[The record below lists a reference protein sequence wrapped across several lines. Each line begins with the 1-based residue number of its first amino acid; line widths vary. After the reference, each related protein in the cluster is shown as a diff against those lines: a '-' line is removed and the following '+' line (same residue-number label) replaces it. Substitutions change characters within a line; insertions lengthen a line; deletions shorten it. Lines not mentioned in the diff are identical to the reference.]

1 MIAAIIAA
9 IAAGLIVVAVIAAVV
24 IVRSRRGAKAVPR
37 KDFQQL
43 DTVGVGSS
51 PFDSSS
57 EALSAKNGEVRVTR
71 GQTAVKKPSEALRG
85 RFVALGVLAAAVFG
99 SLSAKLWSLQ
109 VLSSSDYSR
118 DAEKNLY
125 STVSTPAPRGLICD
139 VQGTPLVKNRASQ
152 TVLADADVADDRD
165 VVRRLSAVLGV
176 PANVVRQRIQ
186 DSSGGAQS
194 QRVVADDVRLRD
206 VAFIAEHSDAFPG
219 VSVET
224 RTVREYPYGALA
236 AHVLGYTGPPS
247 EEELK
252 AKVEGRE
259 IKATDTVGKSGVEA
273 YYDGVISG
281 DHGQRRVLADA
292 AGNALEVVSET
303 QAVKGSDVRLT
314 IDARVQYVADKTLAD
329 LVAPDGVIGRGRGV
343 AAAAV
348 VMDVRDGAV
357 LALSSYPTF
366 DPANFTGGIPQEIWD
381 LYTSEESHAPLN
393 NRVISG
399 QYPAA
404 STYKAFTSLAG
415 LEYGFASPTSGWV
428 CEGKWD
434 GFGSGDVQMCWNHS
448 GHGGLDLRG
457 GIVNSCDVVFYE
469 IAKAFFDHGPAGT
482 GQVSE
487 TALQDYLAR
496 FNLDKATGIDLANEA
511 AGTIP
516 TPAWKAE
523 RWRNVPSEAPWRGGD
538 YTNMIIGQ
546 GYVLVTPL
554 EIAVAYG
561 GVATGRIMR
570 PHLLKEVRNAADEV
584 VVTYEPEV
592 VSEVGANA
600 SHLAYV
606 RDALRGVITENNKVA
621 AMFAEAGVQA
631 AGKSGTGENSG
642 AADHAWFVA
651 YAPYDDPKYVVTVI
665 VDQGG
670 GGSEVAAPVAAKL
683 LGAAM
688 AADAGAE
695 LEAPQRVAGS
705 TGKSVEYHGTS
716 AGRTD

>member
-9 IAAGLIVVAVIAAVV
+9 VAAGLIVVAVIVAAV
-24 IVRSRRGAKAVPR
+24 IVRSRRSAKAAPR

-51 PFDSSS
+51 PLDGSSA
-57 EALSAKNGEVRVTR
+57 ALAAKSGEVRVAH
-71 GQTAVKKPSEALRG
+71 GQTAVRKPSEGLRS
-85 RFVALGVLAAAVFG
+85 RFVALGVLTAAVFG

-125 STVSTPAPRGLICD
+125 SIVSTPAPRGLICD
-139 VQGTPLVKNRASQ
+139 AQGIPLVKNRSSQ

-176 PANVVRQRIQ
+176 PANVVRQRVQ
-186 DSSGGAQS
+186 DTSGGAQS
-194 QRVVADDVRLRD
+194 QRVVASDARLRD
-206 VAFIAEHSDAFPG
+206 VAFIAEHADAFPG

-224 RTVREYPYGALA
+224 RTVREYPFGALA

-247 EEELK
+247 EDELN
-252 AKVEGRE
+252 AKLEGRE
-259 IKATDTVGKSGVEA
+259 IKANDTVGKSGVEA
-273 YYDGVISG
+273 YYDSLISG

-292 AGNALEVVSET
+292 AGNAREVVSET
-303 QAVKGSDVRLT
+303 QATKGSDVHLT

-348 VMDVRDGAV
+348 VMDVRDGSV
-357 LALSSYPTF
+357 IALSSYPTF

-415 LEYGFASPTSGWV
+415 LEYGFASPTSTWV

-434 GFGSGDVQMCWNHS
+434 GFGSGDIQMCWNHA

-457 GIVNSCDVVFYE
+457 GIVHSCDVVFYE
-469 IAKAFFDHGPAGT
+469 IAKAFFDHGPSGT
-482 GQVSE
+482 GQVPE

-511 AGTIP
+511 SGVIP

-570 PHLLKEVRNAADEV
+570 PHLLKDVRNASGDV
-584 VVTYEPEV
+584 VVAYEPEV
-592 VSEVGANA
+592 VREVDANE
-600 SHLAYV
+600 SHLAFV
-606 RDALRGVITENNKVA
+606 RDALRGVITENEKVA

-642 AADHAWFVA
+642 AADHAWFAA

-665 VDQGG
+665 IDQGG

-688 AADAGAE
+688 AADSGAD
-695 LEAPQRVAGS
+695 LAAPQRLAGS

>member
-1 MIAAIIAA
+1 MPRSTTASSAA
-9 IAAGLIVVAVIAAVV
+9 
-24 IVRSRRGAKAVPR
+24 
-37 KDFQQL
+37 
-43 DTVGVGSS
+43 
-51 PFDSSS
+51 
-57 EALSAKNGEVRVTR
+57 
-71 GQTAVKKPSEALRG
+71 
-85 RFVALGVLAAAVFG
+85 
-99 SLSAKLWSLQ
+99 
-109 VLSSSDYSR
+109 
-118 DAEKNLY
+118 
-125 STVSTPAPRGLICD
+125 
-139 VQGTPLVKNRASQ
+139 
-152 TVLADADVADDRD
+152 
-165 VVRRLSAVLGV
+165 
-176 PANVVRQRIQ
+176 
-186 DSSGGAQS
+186 
-194 QRVVADDVRLRD
+194 
-206 VAFIAEHSDAFPG
+206 
-219 VSVET
+219 
-224 RTVREYPYGALA
+224 
-236 AHVLGYTGPPS
+236 
-247 EEELK
+247 
-252 AKVEGRE
+252 
-259 IKATDTVGKSGVEA
+259 
-273 YYDGVISG
+273 
-281 DHGQRRVLADA
+281 
-292 AGNALEVVSET
+292 
-303 QAVKGSDVRLT
+303 
-314 IDARVQYVADKTLAD
+314 
-329 LVAPDGVIGRGRGV
+329 
-343 AAAAV
+343 
-348 VMDVRDGAV
+348 
-357 LALSSYPTF
+357 
-366 DPANFTGGIPQEIWD
+366 
-381 LYTSEESHAPLN
+381 
-393 NRVISG
+393 
-399 QYPAA
+399 
-404 STYKAFTSLAG
+404 TYKAFTSLAG

-592 VSEVGANA
+592 VSEVDANA

-665 VDQGG
+665 IDQGG

>member
-1 MIAAIIAA
+1 MLAAIIAA
-9 IAAGLIVVAVIAAVV
+9 IAAGLVVVAVIVAVA
-24 IVRSRRGAKAVPR
+24 IVRSRRVSAAAPR
-37 KDFQQL
+37 KDVQQL
-43 DTVGVGSS
+43 DTVGVGTS
-51 PFDSSS
+51 PLDGAPSG
-57 EALSAKNGEVRVTR
+57 AGDVRVTR
-71 GQTAVKKPSEALRG
+71 GQTAVKKPADGLRS
-85 RFVALGVLAAAVFG
+85 RFVALGLLATAVFG
-99 SLSAKLWSLQ
+99 SLGAKLWSLQ

-139 VQGTPLVKNRASQ
+139 AQGTPLVKNRSSQ
-152 TVLADADVADDRD
+152 TVLADAEVADDRD
-165 VVRRLSAVLGV
+165 VVRRLAAVLGV
-176 PANVVRQRIQ
+176 PAGVVRQRIQ
-186 DSSGGAQS
+186 DASGGAQS

-206 VAFIAEHSDAFPG
+206 VAFISEHSDAFPG
-219 VSVET
+219 VAVET
-224 RTVREYPYGALA
+224 RTVREYPFGALA

-247 EEELK
+247 EDELK
-252 AKVEGRE
+252 AKLEGRE

-273 YYDGVISG
+273 FYDGLISG

-292 AGNALEVVSET
+292 AGRAVEVVSET
-303 QAVKGSDVRLT
+303 QATKGSDVHLT
-314 IDARVQYVADKTLAD
+314 IDARVQYVADKALAD

-357 LALSSYPTF
+357 MALSSFPTF

-381 LYTSEESHAPLN
+381 LYTSEDSHEPLS

-457 GIVNSCDVVFYE
+457 GIVHSCDVVFYE

-554 EIAVAYG
+554 EIAAAYG

-570 PHLLKEVRNAADEV
+570 PHLLKDVRNAAGDV
-584 VVTYEPEV
+584 VVTFEPEV
-592 VSEVGANA
+592 VTEVDANA

-606 RDALRGVITENNKVA
+606 RDALRGVIVENEKVA
-621 AMFAEAGVQA
+621 RMFAEAGVQA

-665 VDQGG
+665 IDQGG

-688 AADAGAE
+688 AADAGAD
-695 LEAPQRVAGS
+695 LEAPQRVVGF